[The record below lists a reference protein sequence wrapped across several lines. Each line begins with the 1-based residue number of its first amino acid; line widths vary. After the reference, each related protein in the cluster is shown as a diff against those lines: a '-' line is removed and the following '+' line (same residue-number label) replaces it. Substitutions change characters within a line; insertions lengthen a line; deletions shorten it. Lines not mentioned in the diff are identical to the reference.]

1 MRSTAFPSLL
11 HAWLRQLIR
20 TIPSD
25 DASDLLSFGTASGD
39 ADHLPY
45 LRSAQLI
52 LVVVNH
58 CLCTPF
64 PFDFQNSMNA
74 LLCISDGVMEKESVF
89 DVSVE
94 LCIFLAR
101 VQGKEQPEW
110 RDFAALLR
118 REMISS
124 LAFCNVVNRRVQLE
138 RTLRLIQL
146 NERVK
151 GSMLLSAEESV
162 FLEEKWYDWLVVATN
177 GMKSDKKE
185 RLVAALLASLSAEP
199 DAVKT
204 HFVLTT
210 VGVRRVRHLL
220 GGELRGGPDDPA
232 AGVLLPPLLRRL
244 VLAAA
249 QRGGAGAA
257 ATLPAR
263 ALRAAP
269 PPPDSHRNRQ
279 CNRGSRDVASGG
291 GRSH

>member
-52 LVVVNH
+52 LVIVNH
-58 CLCTPF
+58 YLCTPF

-94 LCIFLAR
+94 LCVFLAR
-101 VQGKEQPEW
+101 VQSKDQPEW
-110 RDFAALLR
+110 KDFVALLR

-138 RTLRLIQL
+138 RTLRLSHNTL
-146 NERVK
+146 RGAAG
-151 GSMLLSAEESV
+151 GSVLLGAEESV
-162 FLEEKWYDWLVVATN
+162 FLEETWYDWLVVATN

-210 VGVRRVRHLL
+210 VGVRRVRHSL
-220 GGELRGGPDDPA
+220 GGELRGRPDDPA

-257 ATLPAR
+257 TALPAR

-269 PPPDSHRNRQ
+269 PPPCSHRHR
-279 CNRGSRDVASGG
+279 
-291 GRSH
+291 